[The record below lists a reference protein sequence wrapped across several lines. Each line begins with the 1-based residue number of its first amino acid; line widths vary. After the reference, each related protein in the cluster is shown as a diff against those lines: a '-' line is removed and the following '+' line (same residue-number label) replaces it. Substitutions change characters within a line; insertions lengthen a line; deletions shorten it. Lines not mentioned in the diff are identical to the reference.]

1 MSRYLGPVWKK
12 SRRLGFSIL
21 ETGKELQRR
30 PFAPGQHGQR
40 RSKLSEYGTQLHEKQ
55 KLRFMYGIS
64 EKQFRKIFDEAL
76 RKPGR
81 TGDNFMYLLERRL
94 DNMVYRAGFASTRR
108 LARQLVNH
116 GHIEIDGKK
125 ASIPSMRVK
134 PGQKISL
141 REKSR
146 KLEIVLNS
154 LAATVARKEYIEY
167 DADKQV
173 ATLARYPERNE
184 FLPEIKENLIVEFY
198 SR

>member
-64 EKQFRKIFDEAL
+64 EKQFRKIFKEAL
-76 RKPGR
+76 GKPGR

-116 GHIEIDGKK
+116 GHILIDGKK

-134 PGQKISL
+134 PGQVISI

-146 KLEIVLNS
+146 GMEIIKQSLESTI
-154 LAATVARKEYIEY
+154 ARKEYIEF
-167 DADKQV
+167 DATKNE
-173 ATLARYPERNE
+173 AKLSRYPERSE